1 MIAESSMVKGEVPL
15 RGRLWG
21 DLDPAGSLVPACW
34 ECGAAVTHI
43 RRLQCTSSAL
53 QSRLRLQQMGWF
65 ECLYSAWGKS
75 PSSSH
80 LASPPPPPLP
90 HKWCAGRGGCG
101 VCTHSWVDCFS
112 QSFFQ
117 GSLVFCF
124 LITSSSVP
132 CSPLSKGN
140 HAKTVQSI
148 LSLCLWWPWVGQEGF
163 CHARL

>member
-1 MIAESSMVKGEVPL
+1 MVKGEVPL
-15 RGRLWG
+15 RGRRWG

-53 QSRLRLQQMGWF
+53 QSGLGLQQMGWF

-80 LASPPPPPLP
+80 LASPPPPPPPLP
-90 HKWCAGRGGCG
+90 HEQCAGRGGAL
-101 VCTHSWVDCFS
+101 CTSARGWTASPRPSSRAAWASASCRA
-112 QSFFQ
+112 
-117 GSLVFCF
+117 
-124 LITSSSVP
+124 SSSVP
-132 CSPLSKGN
+132 CSPVSKGS

-148 LSLCLWWPWVGQEGF
+148 LSLCLWWPWVGQKGF